1 MLYFKHSELVNKY
14 HVSLKTVHNW
24 IDAAKQGKLNL
35 ELYEKGSRT
44 YIANKPSN
52 IETVEKLVEQ
62 GKKYRNA
69 RFHKTVTPKPE
80 FYDIFSRRQIL
91 DIITNLGVHGELP
104 RQYNYFKDGAHNW
117 DKWVERLSSEE
128 SPNNLKS
135 TIGLIK
141 TNLPSIDRLLESKG
155 MVNVI
160 DIGVGNAL
168 PVKELLQH
176 LLLNGRLHRYI
187 AIDISQ
193 EMLDIA
199 EANIKKWFGDAIDF
213 EGYVRDISYERFDD
227 LLVDDKLST
236 QADEITNIALLLG
249 GTPVNFR
256 NYQDVIKVIYG
267 SIGKDDLFVYSGKAD
282 TEATRQYFDFHPT
295 PSGDADGL
303 SPNHRYLVEMLN
315 IDKSLYD
322 VEMGY
327 DSEHRMRY
335 VRIKLRTPITVSF
348 RFKGGSAREVLFDK
362 GSTILL
368 LRVWHMTALEIL
380 DIHQKSGFVMLQ
392 SSMTKE
398 HNYIL
403 NIYTVDV
410 KNVRGP
416 LGSSKF

>member
-24 IDAAKQGKLNL
+24 IDAAKQGKLSL

-91 DIITNLGVHGELP
+91 DIITSLNVHGEIP
-104 RQYNYFKDGAHNW
+104 RQYNYLDKGAENW
-117 DKWVERLSSEE
+117 DNWLNRLVQE
-128 SPNNLKS
+128 STPNNLKS
-135 TIGLIK
+135 TISLIDS
-141 TNLPSIDRLLESKG
+141 NLASIDRLLEDRTKI
-155 MVNVI
+155 NVI

-168 PVKELLQH
+168 PVKDLLKH
-176 LLLNGRLHRYI
+176 LLDQGKLNRYI

-193 EMLDIA
+193 AMLDIA
-199 EANIKKWFGDAIDF
+199 EKNIKSWFGDEVVF
-213 EGYVRDISYERFDD
+213 EGHIRDIGFERFDD
-227 LLVDDKLST
+227 LLVDDRLSKD
-236 QADEITNIALLLG
+236 ADNITNLALLLG
-249 GTPVNFR
+249 DTPVNFR
-256 NYQDVIKVIYG
+256 NYSDVIKGVYG
-267 SIGKDDLFVYSGKAD
+267 SIGQNDLFIFSGKAD
-282 TEATRQYFDFHPT
+282 TEATRQYFDFHPKR
-295 PSGDADGL
+295 DNNEGL
-303 SPNHRYLVEMLN
+303 SPNHRFIIDLLN
-315 IDKSLYD
+315 IDESLYT

-327 DSEHRMRY
+327 DSVHRMRY
-335 VRIKLRTPITVSF
+335 VRIRLNAPLTID
-348 RFKGGSAREVLFDK
+348 FKFEDSSRKVLLDK
-362 GSTILL
+362 GDTILL
-368 LRVWHMTALEIL
+368 LRVWHMTALEVL
-380 DIHQKSGFVMLQ
+380 DTHQKSGFVMLH

-410 KNVRGP
+410 KNVKGP
-416 LGSSKF
+416 LGSIKY